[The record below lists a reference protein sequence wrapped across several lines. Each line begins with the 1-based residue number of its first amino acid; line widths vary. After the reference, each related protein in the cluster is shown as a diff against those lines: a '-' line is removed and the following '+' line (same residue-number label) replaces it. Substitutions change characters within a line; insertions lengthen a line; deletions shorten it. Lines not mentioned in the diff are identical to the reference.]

1 MFEAGTKK
9 KAWQKRNAVK
19 GISRSADRDK
29 GCAPLTAPPFEKG
42 GRKLLAYLRQTDMMV
57 KHHMNEKQIAKKKK
71 EVYN

>member
-1 MFEAGTKK
+1 MPRIPG
-9 KAWQKRNAVK
+9 RH
-19 GISRSADRDK
+19 
-29 GCAPLTAPPFEKG
+29 FEKG